1 MRLVGLSTIK
11 NNHFIASFNWVQV
24 STSRNGYSSLCHLP
38 MEKPSFLRTIAMA
51 IYHSLPTAQCL
62 SVLPIPGAS
71 VHEIDLMGTGD
82 LHLREERR
90 KPNIYIAFSRPGSLS
105 MESLSKQSC
114 LSRPLGLERRP
125 LVTWHAYMLLTC
137 RVKTSKQQCMP
148 RLTPSPED
156 GLASFKLHSFSES
169 LWPALWISSQNIQH
183 PSHNT
188 QRASAFDNQGLW
200 LITESQL
207 TWFRSRPRVLITRAE
222 SVSRPFLKTRHD

>member
-1 MRLVGLSTIK
+1 MFLASSLRGQFSSLERPKGITYSTSIWLQSVMTCAWDLWVFLPLK
-11 NNHFIASFNWVQV
+11 IIIFIASFNWVQV
-24 STSRNGYSSLCHLP
+24 STGRNGYSSLCHLP
-38 MEKPSFLRTIAMA
+38 MEKPFFLRTTAMT

-71 VHEIDLMGTGD
+71 VHEVDLMGTRD

-90 KPNIYIAFSRPGSLS
+90 KPNIYMAFSRPGSLS

-148 RLTPSPED
+148 R
-156 GLASFKLHSFSES
+156 
-169 LWPALWISSQNIQH
+169 
-183 PSHNT
+183 
-188 QRASAFDNQGLW
+188 
-200 LITESQL
+200 
-207 TWFRSRPRVLITRAE
+207 PRDSIPWGWAG
-222 SVSRPFLKTRHD
+222 FF